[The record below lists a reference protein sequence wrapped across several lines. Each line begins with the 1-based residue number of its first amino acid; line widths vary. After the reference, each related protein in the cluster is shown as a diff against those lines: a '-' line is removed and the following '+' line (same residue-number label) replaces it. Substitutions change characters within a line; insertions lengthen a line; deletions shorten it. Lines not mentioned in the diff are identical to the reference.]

1 MGKPIKHLSKGKVKS
16 TLVRTLTWKMTL
28 AVREKGRGGGGTV
41 VEKDPCM
48 VIRAQP
54 KCSQ

>member
-1 MGKPIKHLSKGKVKS
+1 
-16 TLVRTLTWKMTL
+16 MTL

-48 VIRAQP
+48 VIRTQP